1 LHGKKNIRKNS
12 VYADQR
18 KTAKKLNYKNQEVRS
33 KKDEVNNNS
42 LFLFLLSSII
52 YKKMKTAYIVKAYR
66 TAVGKAPKGVF
77 RFKRPDE
84 LAAETIQFMMNE
96 LPDFDK
102 RRIDDVMVGNAMPEA
117 EQGLN
122 MGRLISL
129 MGLKI
134 EDVPGVTV
142 NRYCA
147 SGLETIGMATAKIQ
161 SGMADCIIAGG
172 AESMSFIPMGGYKP
186 TPDYA
191 VAKAGNEDYYW
202 GMGLTAEAVAQQYN
216 ISREDQDEFAFNSH
230 MKALKAQSEGK
241 FDKQIVPIT
250 IEQTFIN
257 ENGKK
262 ETKSYIVN
270 KDEGPRA
277 GTSVEVLAGL
287 RPVFAADGSVTA
299 GNSSQ
304 MSDGAA
310 FVLIMSEEM
319 VKELNLTPIARLVNF
334 ASAGVEPRIMGIG
347 PVKAIP
353 KALKQAGLLLK
364 DIDLIELNEAFASQ
378 SLAVIRELGLNPD
391 IVNVNG
397 GAIAMGHPLGCTGAK
412 LSVQLFEEMKLR
424 GNKYGIV
431 SMCVGTGQGSAGIY
445 ELL

>member
-1 LHGKKNIRKNS
+1 
-12 VYADQR
+12 
-18 KTAKKLNYKNQEVRS
+18 
-33 KKDEVNNNS
+33 
-42 LFLFLLSSII
+42 
-52 YKKMKTAYIVKAYR
+52 MKTAYIVKAYR
-66 TAVGKAPKGVF
+66 TAVGKAPKGLF

-84 LAAETIQFMMNE
+84 LAAETIEFMMKE

-102 RRIDDVMVGNAMPEA
+102 TRIDDVMVGNAMPEA

-122 MGRLISL
+122 VGRLISL

-134 EDVPGVTV
+134 TDVPGVTV

-161 SGMADCIIAGG
+161 SGMAHCIIAGG

-191 VAKAGNEDYYW
+191 VAKQGNEDYYW
-202 GMGLTAEAVAQQYN
+202 GMGLTSEAVAKQFN

-230 MKALKAQSEGK
+230 QKALKAQAEGK

-250 IEQTFIN
+250 VEQTFIN

-277 GTSVEVLAGL
+277 DTNKEALSKLK
-287 RPVFAADGSVTA
+287 PVFAADGSVTA

-310 FVLIMSEEM
+310 FVLVMSEEM
-319 VKELNLTPIARLVNF
+319 VKELNLKPIARLVNF

-353 KALKQAGLLLK
+353 KALKQAGLSLN

-378 SLAVIRELGLNPD
+378 ALAVTRELNLNQE
-391 IVNVNG
+391 IINVNG
-397 GAIAMGHPLGCTGAK
+397 GAIALGHPLGCTGAK
-412 LSVQLFEEMKLR
+412 LSVQLFEEMRLR
-424 GNKYGIV
+424 KAKYGIV
-431 SMCVGTGQGSAGIY
+431 SMCVGTGQGSAGVY
-445 ELL
+445 ELM